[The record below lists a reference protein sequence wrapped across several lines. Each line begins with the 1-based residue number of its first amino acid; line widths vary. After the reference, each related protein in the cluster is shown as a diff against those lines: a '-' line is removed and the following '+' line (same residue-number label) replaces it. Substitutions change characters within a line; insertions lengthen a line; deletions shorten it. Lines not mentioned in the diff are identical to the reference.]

1 MTNLSAR
8 VRNATW
14 EKVDESVCLIEAT
27 SCLTNRIKLLQDV
40 ISVLDTVYKASTRSE
55 AFSRALPYTVSVKER
70 SSSANS
76 SPVFL
81 ASSSVLPPKSALQIP
96 DSSLPSRILSPP
108 SVIPPPGILPSPI
121 SVQPTDAPSSEHRS
135 QLRKATKSSVALSEA
150 YVANTISLE
159 QDQLNDI
166 HNFLGKINDHEVNFW
181 NPNLQVRVTTE
192 EADLLRQP
200 VNYGIFLC
208 SVLHDA
214 QVHHKILQ
222 RFARLAVYN
231 LTVQGYSAED
241 LANAFRGS
249 TLLTNVGATLQKQ
262 IEGYIQ
268 AGNRYSVIAQELGG
282 LGSIFFLPPKVG
294 HSL

>member
-8 VRNATW
+8 IKNAAW
-14 EKVDESVCLIEAT
+14 EEWDENV
-27 SCLTNRIKLLQDV
+27 LQDV
-40 ISVLDTVYKASTRSE
+40 ISVLDTVYKAATRSE
-55 AFSRALPYTVSVKER
+55 TFSRALPYTISVKER
-70 SSSANS
+70 SSSAHP

-81 ASSSVLPPKSALQIP
+81 ASSGVIQSKSVLQIP
-96 DSSLPSRILSPP
+96 DSSLPSGILPLP
-108 SVIPPPGILPSPI
+108 RAIPPPGVLLSPSSI
-121 SVQPTDAPSSEHRS
+121 QPTDAPSFPSLEHRS
-135 QLRKATKSSVALSEA
+135 QLRKATKSSIALSEA

-166 HNFLGKINDHEVNFW
+166 HNFLGKISKNEVNFW

-200 VNYGIFLC
+200 INYGVFLC
-208 SVLHDA
+208 SVLHDT

-231 LTVQGYSAED
+231 LTVQGRSAEE
-241 LANAFRGS
+241 LANAFQGS
-249 TLLTNVGATLQKQ
+249 TLLRNVGANLQRQ

-268 AGNRYSVIAQELGG
+268 AGNRYSVMARELGG